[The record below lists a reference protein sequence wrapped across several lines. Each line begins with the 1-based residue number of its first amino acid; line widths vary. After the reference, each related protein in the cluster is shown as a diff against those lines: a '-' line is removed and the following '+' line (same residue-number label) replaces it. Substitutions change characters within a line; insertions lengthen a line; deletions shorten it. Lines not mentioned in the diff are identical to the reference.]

1 MTDFLVKL
9 TILRFSI
16 NHLYDTIE
24 RTKQRGNNCEKIL
37 SFFFNLHAA
46 VMQFTLSGRSSR

>member
-46 VMQFTLSGRSSR
+46 VMQFTLSGRSGR